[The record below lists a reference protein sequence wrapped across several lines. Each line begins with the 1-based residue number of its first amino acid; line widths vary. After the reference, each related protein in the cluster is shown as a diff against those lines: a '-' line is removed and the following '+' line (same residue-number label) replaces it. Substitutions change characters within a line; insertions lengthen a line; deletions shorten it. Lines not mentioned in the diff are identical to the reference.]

1 LKGFVSKWQVMFMFV
16 EGLRAKEAAKKQE
29 AAVKLD
35 QEESPDAQPVEDR
48 NSVAIAD
55 KSAC

>member
-1 LKGFVSKWQVMFMFV
+1 MFV
-16 EGLRAKEAAKKQE
+16 DGLRAKEAAKKQE
-29 AAVKLD
+29 AAVKQD